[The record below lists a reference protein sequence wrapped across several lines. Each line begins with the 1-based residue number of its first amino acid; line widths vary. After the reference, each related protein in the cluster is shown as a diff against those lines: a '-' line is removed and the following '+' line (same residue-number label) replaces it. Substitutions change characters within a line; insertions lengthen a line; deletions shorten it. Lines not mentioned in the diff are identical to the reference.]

1 MCEKCD
7 SPHHHL
13 QYHLSRRKVM
23 AGGAALL
30 AASSLPRG
38 FARADQP
45 VLAEPPNAIPPSQA
59 LDRLMQG
66 NARYVAGETEC
77 KDYSIGRAERAG
89 AQYPIV
95 AVLSCSDSR
104 VAPELL
110 FEQGPGEVF
119 VVRVAGN
126 FVNPDGLASMEYA
139 VKILGVPLLMV
150 LGHSNCGA
158 VAAAVKVVTEHAEL
172 PGHLPE
178 LVESIEPAVIAAH
191 AKHPSDLVTATIEEN
206 VRLNVKR
213 LIDDTPIIADA
224 LAAKKIAVS
233 GGVYDISTGKV
244 GLI

>member
-1 MCEKCD
+1 MCDKCEQD
-7 SPHHHL
+7 SG
-13 QYHLSRRKVM
+13 LSRRSVVKG
-23 AGGAALL
+23 AAALL
-30 AASSLPRG
+30 AAAALPFGR
-38 FARADQP
+38 ARADQP
-45 VLAEPPNAIPPSQA
+45 VLAGPAPNAIPPEEA
-59 LDRLMQG
+59 LKRLMAG
-66 NARYVAGETEC
+66 NARYAAGETEC
-77 KDYSIGRAERAG
+77 KDYSLGRAERAS

-104 VAPELL
+104 VSPELL
-110 FEQGPGEVF
+110 FEQGPGDIF

-158 VAAAVKVVTEHAEL
+158 VSAAVKVVTEHAEL

-178 LVESIEPAVIAAH
+178 LVQSIEPAVIAAH
-191 AKHPSDLVTATIEEN
+191 DKHTPDLVAAAIDEN

-233 GGVYDISTGKV
+233 GGVYDIATGKV
-244 GLI
+244 RLI

>member
-1 MCEKCD
+1 
-7 SPHHHL
+7 
-13 QYHLSRRKVM
+13 M
-23 AGGAALL
+23 AGAAALV
-30 AASSLPRG
+30 AAGAMP
-38 FARADQP
+38 FAFAHADQP
-45 VLAEPPNAIPPSQA
+45 LSAGPAPNAIPPAEA

-104 VAPELL
+104 VSPELL
-110 FEQGPGEVF
+110 FEQGPGDIF

-126 FVNPDGLASMEYA
+126 FVNQDGLASMEYA
-139 VKILGVPLLMV
+139 VKILSVPLLMV
-150 LGHSNCGA
+150 LGHTNCGA
-158 VAAAVKVVTEHAEL
+158 ISAAVKVVTERAEL

-191 AKHPSDLVTATIEEN
+191 GKHPSDLVAATIEEN

-213 LIDDTPIIADA
+213 LIDDTPILSDA
-224 LAAKKIAVS
+224 LAAKKIAIS
-233 GGVYDISTGKV
+233 GGVYDIATGKV

>member
-1 MCEKCD
+1 MCELCQP
-7 SPHHHL
+7 SL
-13 QYHLSRRKVM
+13 ASMSRRNLM

-30 AASSLPRG
+30 AASALPFA

-45 VLAEPPNAIPPSQA
+45 ASTTPPQNAISPAEA

-77 KDYSIGRAERAG
+77 KDFSIGRAERAG

-95 AVLSCSDSR
+95 AVLSCSGSR
-104 VAPELL
+104 VSPELL
-110 FEQGPGEVF
+110 FEQGPGDIF

-126 FVNPDGLASMEYA
+126 FVNQDGLASMEYA
-139 VKILGVPLLMV
+139 VKILSVPLLMV
-150 LGHSNCGA
+150 LGNTNCGA
-158 VAAAVKVVTEHAEL
+158 ISAAVKVVTEHAEL

-178 LVESIEPAVIAAH
+178 LVESIEPAVITAH
-191 AKHPSDLVTATIEEN
+191 AKHPSDLVAATIEEN

-213 LIDDTPIIADA
+213 LIDDTPILADA
-224 LAAKKIAVS
+224 LAAKKIAIS
-233 GGVYDISTGKV
+233 GGVYDIATGKV

>member
-1 MCEKCD
+1 MCERCE
-7 SPHHHL
+7 HNENR
-13 QYHLSRRKVM
+13 LSRRHVM

-30 AASSLPRG
+30 AASSLPWA

-45 VLAEPPNAIPPSQA
+45 VLAGPPPNAIPPDEA
-59 LDRLMQG
+59 LNRLMAG
-66 NARYVAGETEC
+66 NARYAAGATEC
-77 KDYSIGRAERAG
+77 KDYSLDRAERVG

-104 VAPELL
+104 VSPELL
-110 FEQGPGEVF
+110 FEQGPGDIF

-158 VAAAVKVVTEHAEL
+158 VSAAVKVVTEHAEL

-178 LVESIEPAVIAAH
+178 LVQSIEPAVIAAH
-191 AKHPSDLVTATIEEN
+191 DKHTPDLVAATIDEN

-213 LIDDTPIIADA
+213 LIDDTPIISDA

-233 GGVYDISTGKV
+233 GGVYDIATGKV
-244 GLI
+244 RLI

>member
-1 MCEKCD
+1 MCKLCPP
-7 SPHHHL
+7 SPASI
-13 QYHLSRRKVM
+13 SRRHLI
-23 AGGAALL
+23 GGAATLF
-30 AASSLPRG
+30 AASALPFGRV
-38 FARADQP
+38 RA
-45 VLAEPPNAIPPSQA
+45 AEPPAADAPNAIPPAEA

-77 KDYSIGRAERAG
+77 KDYSLGRAERAG
-89 AQYPIV
+89 SQYPIV

-104 VAPELL
+104 VSPELL
-110 FEQGPGEVF
+110 FEQGPGDIF

-139 VKILGVPLLMV
+139 VKILGAPLLMV
-150 LGHSNCGA
+150 LGHTNCGA
-158 VAAAVKVVTEHAEL
+158 ISAAVKVVKEHAEL

-178 LVESIEPAVIAAH
+178 LVKSIEPAVIAAH
-191 AKHPSDLVTATIEEN
+191 GKHPSDLVAATIEEN

-224 LAAKKIAVS
+224 LAAKKIAIS
-233 GGVYDISTGKV
+233 GGVYDIATGKV